1 MVSFLVVP
9 PSSKRLKL
17 QLTRS
22 SRESSSPGKRRI
34 DQRKFLSS
42 LSLSPKKGRKK
53 ERGELELEAGNEEE
67 GGGVVVGLDTATIG
81 ERPQPFLPG
90 WGYEKCVIFI
100 NCTFINFH
108 RRTNER
114 DGGGGEKRLH
124 ACTARACTGR
134 NNAPLPSPSPP
145 PRLHFPRSESS
156 RSVSTRPDKI
166 VSSLETTLLHSSCC
180 VVSLVSNKTPFAKR
194 RDGLI
199 LSRRFEDPPK
209 SPLPRPLSTFF
220 FFRSELIPPFPL
232 LRRIGREWRGGLLCQ
247 LFPSFVP
254 SKWLQRNSITNR
266 G

>member
-81 ERPQPFLPG
+81 ERPQLPFLPG

-166 VSSLETTLLHSSCC
+166 VSSLETTQLVLRC
-180 VVSLVSNKTPFAKR
+180 VPRVKQNSLCEAKR
-194 RDGLI
+194 RID
-199 LSRRFEDPPK
+199 S
-209 SPLPRPLSTFF
+209 LSTFR
-220 FFRSELIPPFPL
+220 RSSKIPPPSSSFHILFFSIRIDSTISSVEEDRKGVEGRVALPIIPL
-232 LRRIGREWRGGLLCQ
+232 FCPVQ
-247 LFPSFVP
+247 VAA
-254 SKWLQRNSITNR
+254 T
-266 G
+266 

>member
-1 MVSFLVVP
+1 M
-9 PSSKRLKL
+9 
-17 QLTRS
+17 
-22 SRESSSPGKRRI
+22 
-34 DQRKFLSS
+34 
-42 LSLSPKKGRKK
+42 
-53 ERGELELEAGNEEE
+53 
-67 GGGVVVGLDTATIG
+67 VVGLDTATIG
-81 ERPQPFLPG
+81 ERPQLPFLPG

-134 NNAPLPSPSPP
+134 NNAPLPLLLLDSIFLDRNPRVPSRRAPTK
-145 PRLHFPRSESS
+145 LS
-156 RSVSTRPDKI
+156 RPSKR
-166 VSSLETTLLHSSCC
+166 HSSCC

>member
-1 MVSFLVVP
+1 MSFLVVP

-67 GGGVVVGLDTATIG
+67 EGGVVVGLDTATIG

-114 DGGGGEKRLH
+114 DGGGRK
-124 ACTARACTGR
+124 A
-134 NNAPLPSPSPP
+134 
-145 PRLHFPRSESS
+145 
-156 RSVSTRPDKI
+156 VTRMHG
-166 VSSLETTLLHSSCC
+166 TCMYWT
-180 VVSLVSNKTPFAKR
+180 
-194 RDGLI
+194 
-199 LSRRFEDPPK
+199 
-209 SPLPRPLSTFF
+209 
-220 FFRSELIPPFPL
+220 
-232 LRRIGREWRGGLLCQ
+232 Q
-247 LFPSFVP
+247 
-254 SKWLQRNSITNR
+254 
-266 G
+266 